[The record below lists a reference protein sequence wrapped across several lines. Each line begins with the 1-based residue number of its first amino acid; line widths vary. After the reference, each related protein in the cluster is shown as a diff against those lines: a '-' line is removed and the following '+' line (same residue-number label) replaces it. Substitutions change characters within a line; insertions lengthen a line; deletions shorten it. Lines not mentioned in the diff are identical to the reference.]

1 MTKRDVEQYDVL
13 LVGAGIMSATVGAL
27 LKLLEPNLR
36 IAIFERLTRVAG
48 ESSDARNN
56 AGTGHS
62 ALCELNYTPE
72 REDGS
77 IDVKKAFTIMECF
90 EISKQLWASLVE
102 RGVLKNDFIRPVP
115 HLSFVQGERDVAF
128 LKKRFEALQQ
138 NHLFRGMKF
147 TEDRDELKRWVPLMM
162 FGRRTDEPVAATW
175 ASSGTDVDFGALTR
189 GLIAHLAAQPG
200 VKLFLD
206 HHVHALE
213 QDSDGRWLVHVEDE
227 AKHEHRDVRARFVF
241 LGAGGGALELLEA
254 SGIEEGQGYGG
265 FPVSGEWLVC
275 RNITAIEQHRVKV
288 YGKAKSGA
296 PPMSVPHLDRRFLD
310 GKPAL
315 LFGPFAGFSTRFLKE
330 GSYLDLPSSLNLENI
345 LPLVSAGLQ
354 NLGLTKYLL
363 SQVTQSFGEKLDAL
377 REFVPEA
384 QSQDWQLEIAGQRVQ
399 VIKKDESSWGK
410 LEFGTEIISAR
421 DNTLAAL
428 LGASPGASTAVSI
441 ALDLFADCF
450 ADRLQTPQWQAGL
463 RALIPSWGHQLAKDP
478 ERAAE
483 LRTWSNRLLQL
494 SPSPSAGSG

>member
-1 MTKRDVEQYDVL
+1 MSSREVEQYDVL
-13 LVGAGIMSATVGAL
+13 LVGAGIMSATVGTL
-27 LKLLEPNLR
+27 LKILDPNLR
-36 IAIFERLTRVAG
+36 IALFERLTRVAG

-72 REDGS
+72 KEDGS
-77 IDVKKAFTIMECF
+77 VDVKKAFTIMECF
-90 EISKQLWASLVE
+90 EVSKQLWASLVE
-102 RGVLKNDFIRPVP
+102 RGVIEPNFIRPVP
-115 HLSFVQGERDVAF
+115 HLSFVTGEKDVEF
-128 LKKRFEALQQ
+128 LRKRFAALQK
-138 NHLFRGMKF
+138 NHLFAGMKF
-147 TEDRDELKRWVPLMM
+147 TEDPDELKKWVPLMM
-162 FGRRTDEPVAATW
+162 FGRRTDEPMAGTW
-175 ASSGTDVDFGALTR
+175 SSSGTDVDFGTLTR
-189 GLIAHLAAQPG
+189 GLVAWLEKQPG

-206 HHVHALE
+206 HHVHSLE

-227 AKHEHRDVRARFVF
+227 AKDAHREVRARFVF
-241 LGAGGGALELLEA
+241 LGAGGGALDLLEA
-254 SGIEEGQGYGG
+254 SGIKEGQGYGG

-275 RNITAIEQHRVKV
+275 RNITVIEQHKVKV

-330 GSYLDLPSSLNLENI
+330 GSYLDLPSSLTMENI

-354 NLGLTKYLL
+354 NLGLTKYLI
-363 SQVTQSFGEKLDAL
+363 SQVTQSFSDKLDAL

-384 QSQDWQLEIAGQRVQ
+384 VSQDWQLEIAGQRVQ

-441 ALDLFADCF
+441 ALDLFADVFPEQC
-450 ADRLQTPQWQAGL
+450 ASKHWQDGL
-463 RALIPSWGHQLAKDP
+463 RALIPSWGQKLADDP
-478 ERAAE
+478 KRAAE
-483 LRTWSNRLLQL
+483 LREWSSRVLKL
-494 SPSPSAGSG
+494 